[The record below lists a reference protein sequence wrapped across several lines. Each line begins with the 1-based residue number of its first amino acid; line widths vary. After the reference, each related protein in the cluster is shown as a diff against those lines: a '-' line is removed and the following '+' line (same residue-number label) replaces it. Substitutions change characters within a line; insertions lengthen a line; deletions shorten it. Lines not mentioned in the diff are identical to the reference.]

1 MHEAESEKLKC
12 FVRADAAQSWRVRGF
27 TTIELIGVM
36 TILAFLAAAII
47 PTLIRR
53 IDAAA
58 WNTEKG
64 ELQTMADGYASYIL
78 HNKSLTNSAGM
89 ARAIAQEIALP
100 VSAVNTTPRHWNRVF
115 LVD

>member
-1 MHEAESEKLKC
+1 MENRTFQDSVNISWPVQSGGQHR
-12 FVRADAAQSWRVRGF
+12 RAVAF
-27 TTIELIGVM
+27 TTIELIGGM

-78 HNKSLTNSAGM
+78 RNKSLTNSAGL
-89 ARAIAQEIALP
+89 ARAIAQEMALP
-100 VSAVNTTPRHWNRVF
+100 VSAVNTTP
-115 LVD
+115 